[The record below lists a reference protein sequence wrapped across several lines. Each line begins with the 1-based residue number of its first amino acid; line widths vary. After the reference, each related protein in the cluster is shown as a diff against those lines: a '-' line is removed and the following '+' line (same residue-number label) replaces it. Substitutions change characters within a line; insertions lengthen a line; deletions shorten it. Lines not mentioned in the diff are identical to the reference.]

1 MEWTKQKLA
10 RYIGDI
16 RTVVEFRGITEEELK
31 RIFQKEAMGR
41 LQQVENII
49 YNEYLSSE
57 EKVAAIENLLEE
69 P

>member
-16 RTVVEFRGITEEELK
+16 RTVVEFQGITEGELE
-31 RIFQKEAMGR
+31 RIFQEEAMRR
-41 LQQVENII
+41 LQQVENVI
-49 YNEYLSSE
+49 YNEYLSSG
-57 EKVAAIENLLEE
+57 EKVAAIEKLLEA

>member
-16 RTVVEFRGITEEELK
+16 RTVVEFQGITEGELE
-31 RIFQKEAMGR
+31 RIFQEEAMRR
-41 LQQVENII
+41 LQQVENVI

-57 EKVAAIENLLEE
+57 EKVASIEKLLEA